1 MVPAACRG
9 MVIWQCGSSEPAGN
23 SGQRGSVRG
32 PSFAG
37 SHFCSHS
44 NRHEAHSRCLG
55 KTVSLNFQKTF
66 GNLFFCVNSPP
77 RGLCVALTY
86 LSSLGSYL
94 SCFPTPSCNRS
105 QRSVTPVYCGLSGSC
120 PPVPWLAHSSSPCPI
135 SLPAEFHFKL
145 LTLQVSQ
152 KPFLL
157 PHVGIGCVLGL
168 LSLLNFCH
176 HKKT

>member
-23 SGQRGSVRG
+23 SGLRGSVRG
-32 PSFAG
+32 PSFAS

-77 RGLCVALTY
+77 RGLCVALTSPASGLTSPASPRPAVTALNVQLPQSTAASLAPVRQSRGWHTPLPLARFLCP
-86 LSSLGSYL
+86 LSSTSNYSLFRSPKSL
-94 SCFPTPSCNRS
+94 FCFPTLALGVS
-105 QRSVTPVYCGLSGSC
+105 SGCS
-120 PPVPWLAHSSSPCPI
+120 AS
-135 SLPAEFHFKL
+135 
-145 LTLQVSQ
+145 
-152 KPFLL
+152 
-157 PHVGIGCVLGL
+157 
-168 LSLLNFCH
+168 
-176 HKKT
+176 